1 MRFRSILFWTHL
13 IAGLIAGVSIAIM
26 CFTGTVLAF
35 EKQIVNWSERDARR
49 VPAPAEG
56 QARLPIDEL
65 VERVR
70 AAQPDARPASIIVS
84 ADPEDAVAISL
95 GRDNTLFVN
104 PYSGEVRKPAS
115 TAIHDFMHVMVD
127 WHRFLAL
134 SGEQR
139 PTGKLINGI
148 CNIAFCLL
156 AITGLYLWMPRSWSW
171 RSVQALSLFNWKLR
185 GKARDFNWHN
195 VIGLWTAPIL
205 VVLTLS
211 AIPISFRW
219 GSALIYQLVGEE
231 PPAQA
236 GPGGSATPAPQLPP
250 VAVGVRPLT
259 RDAQFAAIQKEFP
272 QWQQITLRLAAPGR
286 GRAPASSNPSAE
298 PARPERPAGP
308 QPLNFIVK
316 LPGTWPRTA
325 TTTAVMNPFTGDL
338 LRREAFED
346 LTTGRQIRSWT
357 RFLHTGEA
365 LGWGGQLVA
374 GIASLGGCF
383 LAYTGFAL
391 AWRRFFGKK
400 IPVP

>member
-1 MRFRSILFWTHL
+1 MRFRNILFWTHL
-13 IAGLIAGVSIAIM
+13 VAGVIAGLSIAIM

-35 EKQIVNWSERDARR
+35 EKQLVRWSERDARR
-49 VPAPAEG
+49 VSIPAEG
-56 QARLPIDEL
+56 QTRLPLDALI
-65 VERVR
+65 ERVR
-70 AAQPDARPASIIVS
+70 VAQPEARPAAIIVS
-84 ADPEDAVAISL
+84 ADPQDAVTISL
-95 GRDNTLFVN
+95 GRDNSLFVN
-104 PYSGEVRKPAS
+104 PYTGELRKPES
-115 TAIHDFMHVMVD
+115 TAVHDFMHIMVD

-139 PTGKLINGI
+139 ATGKLINGI
-148 CNIAFCLL
+148 CNIAFCVL

-171 RSVQALSLFNWKLR
+171 RSVRALSLFNWKLR

-195 VIGLWTAPIL
+195 VIGLWSAPIL
-205 VVLTLS
+205 IVLTLT

-219 GSALIYQLVGEE
+219 GNALVYRLVGEE

-236 GPGGSATPAPQLPP
+236 GPPGSAAPAPQLPP
-250 VAVGVRPLT
+250 IAAGARPLS
-259 RDAQFAAIQKEFP
+259 REAQFAAIQKEFP

-286 GRAPASSNPSAE
+286 GRAPAAASPAAA
-298 PARPERPAGP
+298 PARAERPAGP
-308 QPLNFIVK
+308 QPLNFTVK

-325 TTTAVMNPFTGDL
+325 TTSVVMNPFTGDL
-338 LRREAFED
+338 LRREGFED
-346 LTTGRQIRSWT
+346 LTPARQIRSWT